1 MSAPHSASEQ
11 KVDITVGPRG
21 SLELLSQREIDT
33 LTDTAGQTR
42 LYELFRQCALAV
54 LNTGSES
61 DDAAAIFETY
71 SDFSIAIGKRTRGL
85 KLVIRNAP
93 ASAIVDGRMIEGRLE
108 LPPVARGACRPQY
121 LLSE

>member
-61 DDAAAIFETY
+61 DDAHAVLRI
-71 SDFSIAIGKRTRGL
+71 SGSG
-85 KLVIRNAP
+85 
-93 ASAIVDGRMIEGRLE
+93 IVTPRDAGGNHAVHWL
-108 LPPVARGACRPQY
+108 
-121 LLSE
+121 